1 MSKKKKS
8 PEILKLEK
16 AAVLYQ
22 AYKSLVNH
30 NEVAAYDGPFEDWL
44 KLKDGLV
51 AKYAPI
57 VQLLAQ
63 AGMLSFVFE
72 MSRQPI
78 FREHWIKFDANDS
91 YKDGSIVICGND
103 EPIESSNLGH
113 MKGSFAEIFNML
125 CKGLPDYNVKENER
139 LNRRVWELQSKLDK
153 MNEQG
158 AVE

>member
-22 AYKSLVNH
+22 AYKSLVHH
-30 NEVAAYDGPFEDWL
+30 NEVAAYDGPFEDWR

-63 AGMLSFVFE
+63 AGILSFTFE
-72 MSRQPI
+72 TSRQPVFI
-78 FREHWIKFDANDS
+78 EHWIKFDANDS
-91 YKDGSIVICGND
+91 YKDGGIVICGND
-103 EPIESSNLGH
+103 EPTEGSSFGH
-113 MKGSFAEIFNML
+113 MKGSFDEAFNML
-125 CKGLPDYNVKENER
+125 CKGLPDYEVMENQR
-139 LNRRVWELQSKLDK
+139 LNRRVWELESKLDK
-153 MNEQG
+153 MNEKG